1 MIDQIAE
8 ALDAV
13 DPAAQRRLVKCLPV
27 LGQAIARWHGTV
39 APGGLTLAC
48 ATPRAAVIVS
58 SSGWPD
64 IDPLAAG
71 KIKRGDAALALVR
84 AIESTGA
91 SDIIVAAT
99 YVLLGERTIAAHA
112 ADLDRIV
119 RAGGRAL
126 TALLIERRG
135 NDVAMV
141 CTLVEMPPA
150 ETVH

>member
-1 MIDQIAE
+1 M
-8 ALDAV
+8 
-13 DPAAQRRLVKCLPV
+13 PA
-27 LGQAIARWHGTV
+27 GAR
-39 APGGLTLAC
+39 P
-48 ATPRAAVIVS
+48 S
-58 SSGWPD
+58 
-64 IDPLAAG
+64 DPLAAG

-150 ETVH
+150 ETVQKRFGRTADTPRISQQFRAFS